1 MGELES
7 QCTKYPGIPGTVLGR
22 PRHGGVLESQCTKY
36 PRIPGTVLGRPRHGG
51 VLESQCTKYPRIPG
65 TVLGRPR
72 HGGVLEYLVSRDPRD
87 CPGTS
92 KAWGSLGVLSIPGF
106 QGLSWDVQ
114 GMGES
119 WST

>member
-36 PRIPGTVLGRPRHGG
+36 PGIPGTVLGRPRHGE
-51 VLESQCTKYPRIPG
+51 L
-65 TVLGRPR
+65 
-72 HGGVLEYLVSRDPRD
+72 SRNPRD

-92 KAWGSLGVLSIPGF
+92 KAWGS
-106 QGLSWDVQ
+106 
-114 GMGES
+114 
-119 WST
+119 